1 MAVVK
6 FVSDKDCQLFIDMEL
21 AGKVTSDSMLKLTLE
36 TGGYLIQV
44 KDEDG
49 NLIKEYDLEIKPS
62 DNQLL
67 QKIDSANN
75 LDDII
80 EKLKNDSTL
89 VFHCDRVSFCHN
101 GLYGF
106 VNKKFNVVIPPIYFS
121 VNEFVD
127 DKAFVVR
134 DFPEGRKATI
144 IDSDGNM
151 FFNRWFDYIG
161 EGDSNILMGTGDRII
176 VYSKIKFDKIAD
188 YYNAGYNFKQPFVP
202 VYIMDNQD
210 EMYGFINLNG
220 DIILPF
226 IFDKVWNADNNL
238 QAKFWYYGF
247 IGTIDFKNS
256 LIFDVYGLKFEF
268 SDPLFLDDKNYLQGY
283 IANYEL
289 GISVYPGRKGGKW
302 ILNICNYSGTVCGVG
317 DIDVFGEL
325 TGSKEIECDRIL
337 YIGYNCYAYRLK
349 GKCIVH
355 YLFNEKD
362 YTFNENY
369 IVPVIGD
376 DEGIYYSPADYRFIK
391 REKGKYG
398 IVNEYGGELLP
409 CIYDFITFPKP
420 NQQMSIK
427 PIVLQLK
434 DKCSIANAND
444 GKILLPFVYDE
455 IKPTH
460 CGFNLQ
466 DTIFLLKQANRFRLF
481 SVNEAKYTEEYD
493 NLIICER
500 NNIVCNGNNYGIVDD
515 YGKEIVP
522 IKNHII
528 TIVDKE
534 SKSFFEIKY
543 NGLSALGDIKTGE
556 LLTDQIYDEISILCS
571 GMNIFLVR
579 IGNKFGCINDKG
591 ETWLPVLYD
600 KIEAKFDFWAPWDK
614 DYIVTLYNKESIE
627 EYNLGEKRR

>member
-6 FVSDKDCQLFIDMEL
+6 FVSDRDCQLLIDMEL

-89 VFHCDRVSFCHN
+89 VFHCDRASFCHN

-134 DFPEGRKATI
+134 DFPEGRTVTI

-161 EGDSNILMGTGDRII
+161 EGDSNILMGTDDRII
-176 VYSKIKFDKIAD
+176 VYSKIKFDKIAN

-256 LIFDVYGLKFEF
+256 LIFY
-268 SDPLFLDDKNYLQGY
+268 
-283 IANYEL
+283 
-289 GISVYPGRKGGKW
+289 
-302 ILNICNYSGTVCGVG
+302 
-317 DIDVFGEL
+317 
-325 TGSKEIECDRIL
+325 
-337 YIGYNCYAYRLK
+337 
-349 GKCIVH
+349 
-355 YLFNEKD
+355 
-362 YTFNENY
+362 
-369 IVPVIGD
+369 
-376 DEGIYYSPADYRFIK
+376 
-391 REKGKYG
+391 
-398 IVNEYGGELLP
+398 
-409 CIYDFITFPKP
+409 
-420 NQQMSIK
+420 
-427 PIVLQLK
+427 
-434 DKCSIANAND
+434 
-444 GKILLPFVYDE
+444 
-455 IKPTH
+455 
-460 CGFNLQ
+460 
-466 DTIFLLKQANRFRLF
+466 
-481 SVNEAKYTEEYD
+481 
-493 NLIICER
+493 
-500 NNIVCNGNNYGIVDD
+500 
-515 YGKEIVP
+515 
-522 IKNHII
+522 
-528 TIVDKE
+528 
-534 SKSFFEIKY
+534 
-543 NGLSALGDIKTGE
+543 
-556 LLTDQIYDEISILCS
+556 
-571 GMNIFLVR
+571 
-579 IGNKFGCINDKG
+579 
-591 ETWLPVLYD
+591 
-600 KIEAKFDFWAPWDK
+600 
-614 DYIVTLYNKESIE
+614 
-627 EYNLGEKRR
+627 